1 MNTIILRKIVEGTP
15 RKELGMMQNIRKRKE
30 SKRKEQGKARF
41 DKEKLVKLKKEKKEE
56 KEENIGKLKKKLERK
71 QNKKF
76 KKQMKKEKDKPEEK
90 YSDIS
95 RRKRMKVWMLVVAL
109 ISCLFIGRIAWIQF
123 VMGEEL
129 KQMAYEQQSLDRAVN
144 PRRGTIYDATGK
156 TILAVSSTVNTIT
169 VNPNNISKEN
179 KEKVARALSNIFELD
194 YETVLKKVKK
204 NTSIETIVRRIEKK
218 KADELRIWMEDN
230 GITVGINID
239 EDTKRYYPYNSLAS
253 QVIGFCGSDNQGLD
267 GIEAIY
273 EEELQGEKGRI
284 TKVTDA
290 NGGEIEG
297 EGENYI
303 SAIDGNDLVI
313 SIDATIQGIAEKY
326 LKEACIDN
334 VCTDGGNIIIMNPKT
349 GDILAMAGYP
359 NYNLNEPYETT
370 IEELKGNWDN
380 LSESDQ
386 IKEMQKVWRNKAV
399 ADTYEPGSTFKLITT
414 SAALEEGITTT
425 DKEGEFCCTGG
436 ITIAGVRIS
445 CWRYYNPHG
454 SESLRQA
461 LMNSCNPV
469 FIGLGQEIGVSKYYD
484 YLEKFGLLKRT
495 GIDLPG
501 EAGSIFL
508 KEDKVGP
515 VELAT
520 ISFGQRFEITPIQMI
535 TAVSTIANKETYVK
549 PRIVKQ
555 IIDSQTGEI
564 TNIPVEETEKVISK
578 ETAEGVLSM
587 MGSVVAQG
595 TGKNAQVQGYSIGG
609 KTGTSEDGV
618 NTGKYVTSF
627 VGVAP
632 VSDPEVVILITLY
645 NPTGEGGHQGGG
657 VAAPIASQ
665 VLGEVLPYL
674 EIQQDNISEEDIK
687 KEVEVPNVVGMTI
700 SEAKKVLE
708 EAGVGISYEEV
719 EEDIS
724 EKIVTSQVPVGGIK
738 IYEGTNVVIE
748 YGEK

>member
-1 MNTIILRKIVEGTP
+1 MKKIKI
-15 RKELGMMQNIRKRKE
+15 RKENGGRKN
-30 SKRKEQGKARF
+30 SKARF
-41 DKEKLVKLKKEKKEE
+41 DKMEINKLKKNKKDRV
-56 KEENIGKLKKKLERK
+56 ENVEKLKKKIESK
-71 QNKKF
+71 QSKKF
-76 KKQMKKEKDKPEEK
+76 KKEITEKNQKPEEK
-90 YSDIS
+90 YGEIS
-95 RRKRMKVWMLVVAL
+95 RRKRMKIWIALV
-109 ISCLFIGRIAWIQF
+109 FIVSLAFILRIAWLQF
-123 VMGEEL
+123 VRGDEL
-129 KQMAYEQQSLDRAVN
+129 KQMAFEQQSLDRAIN

-156 TILAVSSTVNTIT
+156 TVLAISSTVNTIT
-169 VNPNNISKEN
+169 VNPNNIPKED
-179 KEKVARALSNIFELD
+179 KEKVTEAFTNIFELD
-194 YETVLKKVKK
+194 YDTVLKKLNR
-204 NTSIETIVRRIEKK
+204 NTSIETIVRRVEKE

-230 GITVGINID
+230 NIEVGINID
-239 EDTKRYYPYNSLAS
+239 EDTKRFYPYNTLAS

-303 SAIDGNDLVI
+303 SAIDGNDLVL

-334 VCTDGGNIIIMNPKT
+334 KCTDGGNIIIMNPKT

-359 NYNLNEPYETT
+359 DYNLNEPYETT
-370 IEELKGNWDN
+370 IDGLKETWDS
-380 LSESDQ
+380 LSETEQ
-386 IKEMQKVWRNKAV
+386 VQEMQKVWRNKAV
-399 ADTYEPGSTFKLITT
+399 ADTYEPGSTFKLITA

-454 SESLRQA
+454 SESLREA
-461 LMNSCNPV
+461 LKNSCNPV

-484 YLEKFGLLKRT
+484 YLEKFGLLKKT

-535 TAVSTIANKETYVK
+535 TAVSTIANKGTYVK

-555 IIDSQTGEI
+555 IIDSQTGEV
-564 TNIPVEETEKVISK
+564 TDIPVEQTEGVLSK

-587 MGSVVAQG
+587 MGTVVAEG
-595 TGKNAQVQGYSIGG
+595 TGKNAQVKGYSIGG

-632 VSDPEVVILITLY
+632 VSDPEVVVLITLY

-657 VAAPIASQ
+657 VAAPIGAQ
-665 VLGEVLPYL
+665 VFGEVLPYL
-674 EIQQDNISEEDIK
+674 EVQKDNVSEEDVK
-687 KEVEVPNVVGMTI
+687 TEVEVPNIIGMTV
-700 SEAKKVLE
+700 SEAKKELE
-708 EAGVGISYEEV
+708 KLNLGIDYEET

-724 EKIVTSQVPVGGIK
+724 DKVITNQTPTSGIK
-738 IYEGTNVVIE
+738 IYEEANVIIE
-748 YGEK
+748 YEK